1 MCEQRTEKVRL
12 QNDSLIQNFCVSLQI
27 LKNDCVS
34 NWFLPLAVD
43 VIVRKMK
50 RILYFLILV
59 LFASCESF
67 DVQQLRQHPTYL
79 VEMEDADW
87 VVRFDEVSDDQL
99 TGRAYK
105 ADRLVSEAHP
115 FTAKIGRK
123 SCTLNMPGVAE
134 RVTIR
139 IRKEGERVKCRA
151 GAPLPK
157 HFSIKPLDI
166 PDYKAFTAQYESPLY
181 KVKVKKD
188 VVYAKAEG
196 YWSQYPDA
204 DESFAKI
211 YARKIPNLLMGMQP
225 LDLKMDIYE
234 PDDGG
239 SSRRPMMVF
248 VHGGAFFNGDKQD
261 DPIVKWCRHYA
272 SLGYVVVSPNYRMG
286 FVPYREAIDKAG
298 YRAVQ
303 DVHAAVRYMLHRAST
318 YRINPDWVFVGGSSA
333 GAITAL
339 NVAFM
344 RDKDRPQTV
353 LDEGKIAKLAT
364 DCPEKVKVRAV
375 ANLWGAVHDTLILQ
389 NSPST
394 AIISFHGDA
403 DAIVP
408 YGHDYP
414 FRSILNPAGG
424 VIGHDDGGKS
434 PGANKG
440 NSLHDQMISKMF
452 GSYCIDRYAHRHG
465 MRSRLFTKK
474 GGGHSLH
481 VDEHR
486 NIVPYFYTI
495 RDSVA
500 RFFYGEMV
508 PVPLR
513 LRHSADRPLEFRYDN
528 ANIAE
533 IYWKVT
539 GGVLLE
545 ESPKAVRVLF
555 FSDESKRSLTFSG
568 KYKNGVEFSKTV
580 KY

>member
-1 MCEQRTEKVRL
+1 MH
-12 QNDSLIQNFCVSLQI
+12 
-27 LKNDCVS
+27 
-34 NWFLPLAVD
+34 
-43 VIVRKMK
+43 KMK
-50 RILYFLILV
+50 KILYFLILV
-59 LFASCESF
+59 LFASCESV
-67 DVQQLRQHPTYL
+67 DVQQLRQHPAYL
-79 VEMEDADW
+79 VEMKDADW
-87 VVRFDEVSDDQL
+87 VVRFDEVSDDML
-99 TGRAYK
+99 SGRAYK
-105 ADRLVSEAHP
+105 ADCLVSEAHP
-115 FTAKIGRK
+115 FTASIGRK
-123 SCTLNMPGVAE
+123 SCTFNMPGVAE
-134 RVTIR
+134 KLVIR
-139 IRKEGERVKCRA
+139 FNKKGTNIRCR
-151 GAPLPK
+151 GDKNLPK
-157 HFSIKPLDI
+157 EFVLKPLDTT
-166 PDYKAFTAQYESPLY
+166 PFKSFQSQFESPVY

-204 DESFAKI
+204 DESFARI
-211 YARKIPNLLMGMQP
+211 YARRIPKLLAGTQS

-234 PDDGG
+234 PEDGG
-239 SSRRPMMVF
+239 SSRRPMLVF

-286 FVPYREAIDKAG
+286 FFPYRESIDKAG

-303 DVHAAVRYMLHRAST
+303 DVNAVVRYMLHSAST

-353 LDEGKIAKLAT
+353 LDEGAIAKLAPQ
-364 DCPEKVKVRAV
+364 CAEKFKVCAV
-375 ANLWGAVHDTLILQ
+375 ANLWGAVHDTLILK

-394 AIISFHGDA
+394 AIVSFHGDA
-403 DAIVP
+403 DVIVP
-408 YGHDYP
+408 YGCDYP
-414 FRSILNPAGG
+414 FKNILNPAGG
-424 VIGHDDGGKS
+424 LVGQEDEKS
-434 PGANKG
+434 SSSNKG
-440 NSLHDQMISKMF
+440 NIFQDQMISKMY
-452 GSYCIDRYAHRHG
+452 GSYCIDQYACRHG

-500 RFFYGEMV
+500 RFFYGELV

-513 LRHSADRPLEFRYDN
+513 LRHSADRPLEFRFDKSN
-528 ANIAE
+528 VAE
-533 IYWKVT
+533 LYWKVV
-539 GGVLLE
+539 GGVMLE
-545 ESPKAVRVLF
+545 EDSKSVTVLF
-555 FSDESKRSLTFSG
+555 FGDEPKRSLTFSG

>member
-1 MCEQRTEKVRL
+1 
-12 QNDSLIQNFCVSLQI
+12 
-27 LKNDCVS
+27 
-34 NWFLPLAVD
+34 
-43 VIVRKMK
+43 MK
-50 RILYFLILV
+50 KIIYFLILI
-59 LFASCESF
+59 LFVSCESV
-67 DVQQLRQHPTYL
+67 DVQQLRQHPAYL
-79 VEMEDADW
+79 VETGDADW
-87 VVRFDEVSDDQL
+87 VVRFDEVSDDML
-99 TGRAYK
+99 SGRAYK
-105 ADRLVSEAHP
+105 ADRLVPEAHP
-115 FTAKIGRK
+115 FTAVIKRK

-134 RVTIR
+134 NVVIR
-139 IRKEGERVKCRA
+139 FSKNGANVKCR
-151 GAPLPK
+151 GEKNLPK
-157 HFSIKPLDI
+157 VFMLKPLDAS
-166 PDYKAFTAQYESPLY
+166 PYKSYKAQLEEPVY

-196 YWSQYPDA
+196 YWSQYPDT
-204 DESFAKI
+204 DESFGKI
-211 YARKIPNLLMGMQP
+211 YARRIPNLLKGLQP

-234 PDDGG
+234 PEDGDA
-239 SSRRPMMVF
+239 SRRPMLVF

-286 FVPYREAIDKAG
+286 FAPYREAIDKAG

-318 YRINPDWVFVGGSSA
+318 YRINPDWLFVGGSSA

-353 LDEGKIAKLAT
+353 IDEGKIAKLAT

-375 ANLWGAVHDTLILQ
+375 ANLWGAVHDTLVLK

-394 AIISFHGDA
+394 AIVSFHGDA
-403 DAIVP
+403 DNIVP

-414 FRSILNPAGG
+414 FKNIIKIAGG
-424 VIGHDDGGKS
+424 LFGNGDKS
-434 PGANKG
+434 ASNSNKES
-440 NSLHDQMISKMF
+440 SLQDQMMSKMY
-452 GSYCIDRYAHRHG
+452 GSYCIHQYAQRHA

-500 RFFYGEMV
+500 RFFYGELV
-508 PVPLR
+508 PEPVR

-533 IYWKVT
+533 IYWKVA

-545 ESPKAVRVLF
+545 DGSKAVRVLF
-555 FSDESKRSLTFSG
+555 FGDEPKRSLTFSG